1 MIGALSVKHGLVL
14 TQVFLGSNTV
24 DSFLPFIKKLKRINA
39 LQKRIVVMDNLSVHH
54 SKIVSEEFD
63 NRWFMS
69 QFLPPQSCELNPI
82 EKVWNI
88 IKCQWRKNSY
98 RILDIGRKK
107 EDQLIATVD
116 AINEIANN
124 LDQDLM
130 KRIAKCNYEAMT
142 KTL

>member
-1 MIGALSVKHGLVL
+1 MIGALSVQHGLLL
-14 TQVFLGSNTV
+14 TQVFVGSNTV
-24 DSFLPFIKKLKRINA
+24 DSFLPFIKQLKRINP

-54 SKIVSEEFD
+54 SKIVKEEFD
-63 NRWFMS
+63 NKWFS
-69 QFLPPQSCELNPI
+69 CQFLPPQSCELNPI
-82 EKVWNI
+82 ERVWNL

-98 RILDIGRKK
+98 RILDISRKK
-107 EDQLIATVD
+107 EDQLVATVD
-116 AINEIANN
+116 AINEIAAN